1 MTTTQ
6 RSSRPT
12 HRFARALAIAAAPAL
27 LGVGLMTAGVA
38 QAEQDPALPT
48 CSWPNLVCGPQ
59 TDLTPGDQ
67 TDLTPGDQT
76 DLTPG
81 DQTDLTPGY

>member
-1 MTTTQ
+1 MTTIR
-6 RSSRPT
+6 RSTRPT
-12 HRFARALAIAAAPAL
+12 NRFTRALMIAAAPVL
-27 LGVGLMTAGVA
+27 LSVGLVTAGAA
-38 QAEQDPALPT
+38 QAEQDPDLPT

-67 TDLTPGDQT
+67 TDLTPGDGA

-81 DQTDLTPGY
+81 GPTDLTPGY